1 MFSKISMIKKTM
13 TITSMVIAM
22 LGLSLMVSGIPLSFA
37 AESTL
42 DAKCD
47 TESEKRLSADCE
59 LLQKLNDLEA
69 ELKAKDAEL
78 MAKDMELM
86 DKDMELMDKDMEL
99 MDKDDLL
106 EANIDITCD
115 AIPVIKSAFAS
126 VTSATTTAFGT
137 VNTGIG
143 LINNSVIGPLKTFN
157 LNSISVDPPNLN
169 LGNILPDG
177 IHVGTFTALGFTFV
191 DPTDIFLTFTDLN
204 VDIPPVSAPSS
215 TPFAGMPT
223 IPLVSTAPIDAA
235 DDAIQSLLVCV

>member
-1 MFSKISMIKKTM
+1 MIKKTM

-22 LGLSLMVSGIPLSFA
+22 LGLSLMISGIPLSFA

-86 DKDMELMDKDMEL
+86 A
-99 MDKDDLL
+99 KDDLL
-106 EANIDITCD
+106 EANIDITC
-115 AIPVIKSAFAS
+115 AALPVVKSAFGLL
-126 VTSATTTAFGT
+126 TSATTTAFGT

-143 LINNSVIGPLKTFN
+143 ILNTSVIGPLNAFN
-157 LNSISVDPPNLN
+157 LNSISIDPENLN
-169 LGNILPDG
+169 LGDILADD
-177 IHVGTFTALGFTFV
+177 IDVGTVEHFGITFA
-191 DPTDIFLTFTDLN
+191 DPTDIKLTFTSLNIDL
-204 VDIPPVSAPSS
+204 PAKSAPSLQ
-215 TPFAGMPT
+215 PFKGIPT
-223 IPLVSTAPIDAA
+223 IPLVSTALIDAA

>member
-1 MFSKISMIKKTM
+1 MIKKTM

-86 DKDMELMDKDMEL
+86 E
-99 MDKDDLL
+99 KDDLL
-106 EANIDITCD
+106 EANIDITC
-115 AIPVIKSAFAS
+115 AALPVIKSAFGLL
-126 VTSATTTAFGT
+126 TSATTTAFGT
-137 VNTGIG
+137 ANTGIG
-143 LINNSVIGPLKTFN
+143 LINTQVIGPLKTFN

-169 LGNILPDG
+169 LGNILPED
-177 IHVGTFTALGFTFV
+177 IAVGTVVHFGITFA
-191 DPTDIFLTFTDLN
+191 DPTDIKLTFTDLN
-204 VDIPPVSAPSS
+204 VNIPLVSAPSS

-223 IPLVSTAPIDAA
+223 IPMVSTALIDAA
-235 DDAIQSLLVCV
+235 DDAIQSLLVCT

>member
-59 LLQKLNDLEA
+59 LLQKINDLEA

-86 DKDMELMDKDMEL
+86 E
-99 MDKDDLL
+99 KDDLL

-126 VTSATTTAFGT
+126 ITSATTTAFGT

-169 LGNILPDG
+169 LGNILPDD
-177 IHVGTFTALGFTFV
+177 IHVGTFVAFGITFV

-204 VDIPPVSAPSS
+204 VNIPPVSAPSS

-235 DDAIQSLLVCV
+235 DDAIQSLLECT